1 LRGDFRIGDWV
12 VHPHLN
18 ALERNGEMLHL
29 EPKGMQVLL
38 ALASEPGEVCTRGSL
53 LGRVWPDVLVGEDVL
68 VRAISRLRHAFKDED
83 VIQTVH
89 KVGYRLTAPVVPA
102 STPVPNGPPV
112 EILEAGE
119 RDESAPAA
127 LLDLTANQHS
137 GDFSVPRRSSWLSF
151 RSHRLFWLGSSVAAS
166 AIVLALL
173 VLTPRSNHPV
183 RAMAYITRPLTT
195 DPGSQIEPSFSPD
208 GKSIAFDWLRPG
220 KNYRQVYVQSLASR
234 KPVQLTPDE
243 SADQFDPV
251 WSPNGRLLAFVRKD
265 GFHSSIVLV
274 PSGGGSER
282 EVYTLPVNS
291 AREYG
296 GLAWSADGE
305 NLIFPQQDTQEA
317 PSYLVELS
325 LRNGAIR
332 TITVPPRLWDGDFWP
347 EVSPDGS
354 KLAFIRGSEL
364 LVRDI
369 YVMNLPDGPVRQVTH
384 NYPAMSLAWSDDN
397 TTIIFPASRN
407 GALSLWRVKIAEGQP
422 ERVAAVGDD
431 AYGPAIAPQGHQL
444 VYSHGSAMWGIFA
457 ANLIGSEPLA
467 PKVVLTSSEEDALP
481 RLSPSGDRI
490 AFQSWRSGSREI
502 WTALMDGSNPVQ
514 LTNRTDQSAGNPS
527 WSPDGRWIAFDARAD
542 SFAHVYIIDANG
554 GGQKAITGGS
564 YNDVAPNWSADGRW
578 IYFGSNRSG
587 FWQIWKVA
595 VDGSHAPQQVTTN
608 GGMISMVSP
617 DGRWLYFSKY
627 AVPGIWRQP
636 LSGGPEHKL
645 FDGPQSDIQNDWTVF
660 RDAIYALSS
669 QSGKFTLDRI
679 NPETGQARIVG
690 VFNGE
695 PSQGLSVSTDGKLV
709 VFGEIISASSH
720 LTLVDNFY

>member
-1 LRGDFRIGDWV
+1 
-12 VHPHLN
+12 
-18 ALERNGEMLHL
+18 
-29 EPKGMQVLL
+29 
-38 ALASEPGEVCTRGSL
+38 
-53 LGRVWPDVLVGEDVL
+53 
-68 VRAISRLRHAFKDED
+68 
-83 VIQTVH
+83 
-89 KVGYRLTAPVVPA
+89 
-102 STPVPNGPPV
+102 
-112 EILEAGE
+112 
-119 RDESAPAA
+119 
-127 LLDLTANQHS
+127 
-137 GDFSVPRRSSWLSF
+137 
-151 RSHRLFWLGSSVAAS
+151 
-166 AIVLALL
+166 
-173 VLTPRSNHPV
+173 
-183 RAMAYITRPLTT
+183 
-195 DPGSQIEPSFSPD
+195 
-208 GKSIAFDWLRPG
+208 
-220 KNYRQVYVQSLASR
+220 
-234 KPVQLTPDE
+234 
-243 SADQFDPV
+243 
-251 WSPNGRLLAFVRKD
+251 
-265 GFHSSIVLV
+265 
-274 PSGGGSER
+274 
-282 EVYTLPVNS
+282 
-291 AREYG
+291 
-296 GLAWSADGE
+296 
-305 NLIFPQQDTQEA
+305 
-317 PSYLVELS
+317 
-325 LRNGAIR
+325 
-332 TITVPPRLWDGDFWP
+332 
-347 EVSPDGS
+347 
-354 KLAFIRGSEL
+354 
-364 LVRDI
+364 
-369 YVMNLPDGPVRQVTH
+369 
-384 NYPAMSLAWSDDN
+384 MSLAWSDDN